1 LSGLGGVIEAGGA
14 EGVAGPCGVCET
26 CGFDELEH
34 ARGAGETFDGGREI
48 RVGCGFAG
56 DEAA

>member
-1 LSGLGGVIEAGGA
+1 MIEAGGA